1 MRGMDH
7 SPHRRSRNVTP
18 PGKGVHTDVGVCTH
32 TRTSCKRST
41 GSHPSLSIRMDA
53 LGVRVSTKSIA
64 SKGVREEPL
73 EAGKNST
80 LSATLYFLRNRG
92 IVKLQFGSEAVGF
105 PYPFQTGILVPR
117 PSRSGSGASL
127 VGVQRIMGTG
137 ACGICCDVCRL
148 NLRGLCSSCGGG
160 TEPAALRKLEVQE
173 RILHGTC
180 PILKCAFDHRIAYCT
195 RDCRRFP
202 CKVFKQG
209 LYPFSE
215 GFLKM
220 QERRRKQ
227 TRPPTVSIDQMAQW
241 EQEEID
247 PAYWEELLKLDPNE
261 VSRRTLT
268 PYDPRSESYRV
279 DMLNQGYTVHPFR
292 KVIARDTEVPAPSC
306 QYDRISFSEALVLI
320 LYLLRAREIP
330 LAGRQV
336 TEKDLPG
343 GETFFRGPHALPR
356 EPILELFGRNPERF
370 VHAGFSL
377 GGKPLDFG
385 DGAFRFQALPRVPCD
400 FILWG
405 EDEEFPARLTIV
417 FDATVTEHLPLD
429 VIWALVHLAAR
440 RIVAA
445 ASEER

>member
-1 MRGMDH
+1 
-7 SPHRRSRNVTP
+7 
-18 PGKGVHTDVGVCTH
+18 
-32 TRTSCKRST
+32 
-41 GSHPSLSIRMDA
+41 MDA
-53 LGVRVSTKSIA
+53 LGIRVSTRSIA
-64 SKGVREEPL
+64 SKDVGKEPL
-73 EAGKNST
+73 EAGRNAT

-92 IVKLQFGSEAVGF
+92 IVKLQFGPEAVGF
-105 PYPFQTGILVPR
+105 PYLSQTGILDLR
-117 PSRSGSGASL
+117 LTRSGSGASL
-127 VGVQRIMGTG
+127 LWIQWIMGTG

-148 NLRGLCSSCGGG
+148 NLRGLCSSCGAG
-160 TEPAALRKLEVQE
+160 TESAALRKLGAQD

-202 CKVFKQG
+202 CRLFELG
-209 LYPFSE
+209 PYPFSR
-215 GFLKM
+215 GFLEM

-227 TRPPTVSIDQMAQW
+227 TRPPTVSLEQMARW

-247 PAYWEELLKLDPNE
+247 PAYWEELMNLDPNE
-261 VSRRTLT
+261 VSRRTLVA
-268 PYDPRSESYRV
+268 YDPRSESYQV
-279 DMLNQGYTVHPFR
+279 PMLNQGYTVHPFR
-292 KVIARDTEVPAPSC
+292 RAIARDTEVPSPSC
-306 QYDRISFSEALVLI
+306 RYDRISFSEALVLI

-356 EPILELFGRNPERF
+356 EPILARFGRNPKGF
-370 VHAGFSL
+370 VRAGLSL
-377 GGKPLDFG
+377 DGKPLDFG

-400 FILWG
+400 FILWSQ
-405 EDEEFPARLTIV
+405 DDEFPARLTIV
-417 FDATVTEHLPLD
+417 FDATVTDHLPLD

-440 RIVAA
+440 RIVEA